1 MSLGRKDPW
10 RVVPA
15 KEAASGGTT
24 LSAVSPGWMRVRLE
38 TGAGLRDSGLC
49 PRDTDWPRLT
59 CILKRW
65 PWCPGLRQG
74 EGVGG

>member
-24 LSAVSPGWMRVRLE
+24 LSAVSPGVDEGEARDGSWAEGR
-38 TGAGLRDSGLC
+38 GALSSGHGLAPSDLYS
-49 PRDTDWPRLT
+49 
-59 CILKRW
+59 K
-65 PWCPGLRQG
+65 
-74 EGVGG
+74 EVA